1 MQATTTRRAAL
12 YYHRVR
18 QCSAT
23 LRLTG
28 TTSTYRT
35 STLSKDHP
43 TLLSNSGPD
52 QEYDLELDLM
62 VLLARAKYQ
71 VKRFHFQLAA
81 SLCLERTGAV
91 KSAPQAR
98 AKRALDGLTGQ
109 TVVSTEN
116 RVGCGAFGHA
126 ISPQFTPSEARSSR
140 DQLRYSFKDLHSLRK
155 SLHLSATALCV
166 IDSRRLNHAHD
177 CAQVYVAHRK
187 VGQNDLGP
195 RRLQRR
201 GPSVATLGRSPSH
214 RWSYPAMSRHCCPVP
229 PRDADRREGPR
240 SSSTARVPPLLCA
253 FLDLSPL

>member
-1 MQATTTRRAAL
+1 
-12 YYHRVR
+12 
-18 QCSAT
+18 
-23 LRLTG
+23 
-28 TTSTYRT
+28 
-35 STLSKDHP
+35 
-43 TLLSNSGPD
+43 
-52 QEYDLELDLM
+52 M

-126 ISPQFTPSEARSSR
+126 ISPQFTPSEARSAEISCC
-140 DQLRYSFKDLHSLRK
+140 DIHLTIFIASEIPTFVSYSPLR
-155 SLHLSATALCV
+155 
-166 IDSRRLNHAHD
+166 RRLTTNHARD

-201 GPSVATLGRSPSH
+201 GPSLATLGRSPSH